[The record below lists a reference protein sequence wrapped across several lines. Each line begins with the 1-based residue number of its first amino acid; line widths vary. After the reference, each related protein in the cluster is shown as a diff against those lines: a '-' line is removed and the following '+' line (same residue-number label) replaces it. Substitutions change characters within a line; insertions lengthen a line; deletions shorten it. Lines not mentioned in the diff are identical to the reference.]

1 VNIDSIQNGIVLDHI
16 KAGKAMEIY
25 KYLRLKEKKCS
36 VAMIMNVKSSKMGF
50 KDIIKIDTLFP
61 VNLDVLGYIDQGITV
76 NIIENGAL
84 KEKKKL
90 SLPQRIKG
98 IIKCKNPRCIT
109 STEQEIVHEFFL
121 SETGDYRCIY
131 CEAKSNERF

>member
-1 VNIDSIQNGIVLDHI
+1 MNIDSIQNGIVLDHI

-25 KYLRLKEKKCS
+25 KYLKLKEKKCS
-36 VAMIMNVKSSKMGF
+36 VAMIMNVKSSKMGY

-61 VNLDVLGYIDQGITV
+61 INLDVLGYIDQGITV

-90 SLPQRIKG
+90 SLPKRITG

-109 STEQEIVHEFFL
+109 STEQEIIHEFFL
-121 SETGDYRCIY
+121 SEAGDYRCIY
-131 CEAKSNERF
+131 CEAKSNEHF

>member
-1 VNIDSIQNGIVLDHI
+1 MNIDSIQNGIVLDHI

-25 KYLRLKEKKCS
+25 KYLKLKEKKCS
-36 VAMIMNVKSSKMGF
+36 VAMIMNVKSSKMGY

-61 VNLDVLGYIDQGITV
+61 INLDVLGYIDQGITV

-90 SLPQRIKG
+90 SLPKRITG

-109 STEQEIVHEFFL
+109 STEQEIIHEFFL

-131 CEAKSNERF
+131 CEAKSNEHL

>member
-1 VNIDSIQNGIVLDHI
+1 MNIDSIQNGIVLDHI

-25 KYLRLKEKKCS
+25 KYLKLKDKKCS
-36 VAMIMNVKSSKMGF
+36 VAMIMNVKSSKMGY

-61 VNLDVLGYIDQGITV
+61 INLDVLGYIDQGITV
-76 NIIENGAL
+76 NIIENGEL

-90 SLPQRIKG
+90 SLPQKITG

-121 SETGDYRCIY
+121 SETGDYRCVY

>member
-1 VNIDSIQNGIVLDHI
+1 MNIDSIQNGIVLDHI

-25 KYLRLKEKKCS
+25 KYLKLKDKKCS
-36 VAMIMNVKSSKMGF
+36 VAMIMNVKSSKMGY

-76 NIIENGAL
+76 NIIENGEL

-90 SLPQRIKG
+90 SLPKKITG

-121 SETGDYRCIY
+121 SETGDYRCVY

>member
-1 VNIDSIQNGIVLDHI
+1 MNIDSIQNGIVLDHI

-25 KYLRLKEKKCS
+25 KVLKLKEKKCS
-36 VAMIMNVKSSKMGF
+36 VAMIMNVKSSKMGY

-61 VNLDVLGYIDQGITV
+61 INLDVLGYIDQGITV
-76 NIIENGAL
+76 NIIENGEL

-90 SLPQRIKG
+90 SLPKKITG
-98 IIKCKNPRCIT
+98 VIKCKNPRCIT